1 MSITTIKTKIRQIID
16 DNSTNETDIFTYENS
31 KTFTLTESNALAITD
46 VLVNGT
52 SSNVIYTSTS
62 TSPKKVIISSSLTA
76 GDTVQIDY
84 TCYRNYSETELL
96 NYIQSALV
104 HLSINNYNEFEY
116 DATDDTIYPDLELA
130 EENLVAII
138 AATLINPDNKSLR
151 LPNISIN
158 VPTDYPVNMKIAKL
172 IGTFKRDKT
181 GIFDLLYYNQYI

>member
-84 TCYRNYSETELL
+84 TCYKNYSEAELL

-116 DATDDTIYPDLELA
+116 DSTDDTIYPDLELA
-130 EENLVAII
+130 EENLVVII
-138 AATLINPDNKSLR
+138 AATLIYPDNKSLR

-158 VPTDYPVNMKIAKL
+158 VPTDYPVNMKISKL

>member
-16 DNSTNETDIFTYENS
+16 DNSTDAIDIFTYEND
-31 KTFTLTESNALAITD
+31 KKFTLTESNALAITD
-46 VLVNGT
+46 VQVNGT